1 MNGRLVGIGILLA
14 VLSSGLV
21 SWHTDSMAV
30 LGATPVGITI
40 YLFVGVAGP
49 QYVLSREFDDPLRL
63 GVAVPAAVGAL
74 LALDWGVLG
83 ADLHGEVGVGLTAV
97 LAVVVFGVLGGA
109 VVREFRAGYRGET
122 A

>member
-1 MNGRLVGIGILLA
+1 MSGRLVGTGILLA
-14 VLSSGLV
+14 VVTSGLV
-21 SWHTDSMAV
+21 SWLTGSLAI
-30 LGATPVGITI
+30 LGATPSGIAV

-49 QYVLSREFDDPLRL
+49 QYVLSRRLDDPLRL
-63 GVAVPAAVGAL
+63 GVAVLAAVGAL
-74 LALDWGVLG
+74 LALGWGVLG

-97 LAVVVFGVLGGA
+97 LAVVVFGVFGGA